1 MFDELV
7 RHNFGAG
14 IERDG
19 CHNCFAPFRMRNAD
33 HDDFPH
39 EPTEHALMHD
49 IPNFLAR
56 NDLDEAAKGKI
67 LYHNA
72 KRLYGIA

>member
-1 MFDELV
+1 M
-7 RHNFGAG
+7 
-14 IERDG
+14 RDG
-19 CHNCFAPFRMRNAD
+19 ERALKYTVDMMGPDRIIYAS
-33 HDDFPH
+33 DFPH